1 MNRSC
6 TKCQIYYNNRAGS
19 NYIAGKTAALT
30 SQCPNNCLVQF
41 EFGTK
46 QKNKSGE
53 PGRWYISFKY
63 IECNNRNM
71 VYGEKMTA
79 VWLILLT
86 IIVCAAVPAAMIWLT
101 SQPKPE
107 FVFGLELYGDYIFNG
122 I

>member
-6 TKCQIYYNNRAGS
+6 TKYQINYNNRAGS

-30 SQCPNNCLVQF
+30 SRCSKQLFLLQF
-41 EFGTK
+41 EFETREK
-46 QKNKSGE
+46 TQK
-53 PGRWYISFKY
+53 PRRDDISFKY

-71 VYGEKMTA
+71 AEKMTA

-107 FVFGLELYGDYIFNG
+107 FVLGLELYGDYVFNG

>member
-1 MNRSC
+1 M
-6 TKCQIYYNNRAGS
+6 
-19 NYIAGKTAALT
+19 
-30 SQCPNNCLVQF
+30 QF

-46 QKNKSGE
+46 EKTNLKNLEDG
-53 PGRWYISFKY
+53 YISFKY

-71 VYGEKMTA
+71 AYGEKMTA

-107 FVFGLELYGDYIFNG
+107 FVFGLELYGDYTFSG

>member
-1 MNRSC
+1 LPEKLQHKLLNV
-6 TKCQIYYNNRAGS
+6 
-19 NYIAGKTAALT
+19 
-30 SQCPNNCLVQF
+30 PNNYFLCSWNL
-41 EFGTK
+41 ERRR
-46 QKNKSGE
+46 KNYGE
-53 PGRWYISFKY
+53 PRRWYISFKY

-71 VYGEKMTA
+71 AEKMTA

-107 FVFGLELYGDYIFNG
+107 FVFGLELYGDYTFNG

>member
-1 MNRSC
+1 M
-6 TKCQIYYNNRAGS
+6 
-19 NYIAGKTAALT
+19 
-30 SQCPNNCLVQF
+30 QF
-41 EFGTK
+41 ECGTK
-46 QKNKSGE
+46 EITNLKNLEDG
-53 PGRWYISFKY
+53 YISFKY

-71 VYGEKMTA
+71 AYGEKMTA

-107 FVFGLELYGDYIFNG
+107 FVFGLELYGDYTYNG

>member
-6 TKCQIYYNNRAGS
+6 TKRQIYYNNRAGS

-30 SQCPNNCLVQF
+30 SRCSKQLFLVQF
-41 EFGTK
+41 GFGMK
-46 QKNKSGE
+46 DRNNAGE
-53 PGRWYISFKY
+53 SRRWYISFKY
-63 IECNNRNM
+63 TECKNRNM
-71 VYGEKMTA
+71 AEKMTA

-107 FVFGLELYGDYIFNG
+107 FVFGLELYGDYTFNG

>member
-1 MNRSC
+1 LPEKLQHYLLNV
-6 TKCQIYYNNRAGS
+6 
-19 NYIAGKTAALT
+19 
-30 SQCPNNCLVQF
+30 PNNYFLCSLKL
-41 EFGTK
+41 ERR
-46 QKNKSGE
+46 KNNSAE
-53 PGRWYISFKY
+53 PRRWYISFKY

-71 VYGEKMTA
+71 AYGEKMTA

-107 FVFGLELYGDYIFNG
+107 FVFGLELYGDYTFNG

>member
-6 TKCQIYYNNRAGS
+6 TKYQINYNNRAGS

-30 SQCPNNCLVQF
+30 SRCSKLLFLVQF
-41 EFGTK
+41 EFETK
-46 QKNKSGE
+46 EKTRK
-53 PGRWYISFKY
+53 PRRYDISFKY
-63 IECNNRNM
+63 IECTDRNM
-71 VYGEKMTA
+71 AEKMTA

-107 FVFGLELYGDYIFNG
+107 FVFGLELYGDYVFNG